1 MTVEQVS
8 AVILQDEQA
17 VKSIQKNGLEDKFAM
32 LESMAM
38 LGLEHLIKYADNE
51 GVRLKAID
59 LVVRQRHG
67 LLKPRE
73 RVTVTNNLSFLVE
86 RAERAK
92 AIRDKTVNVTAT
104 VVTSSEK
111 QVPSLPNETRQPR
124 QLELVNDRPIEH
136 FDGAITTESGQYE
149 DCAEPAVAELICA

>member
-1 MTVEQVS
+1 MKAETTQIVELAKRGLSAEQIAPALGMTVEQVS

-104 VVTSSEK
+104 VVTS
-111 QVPSLPNETRQPR
+111 
-124 QLELVNDRPIEH
+124 
-136 FDGAITTESGQYE
+136 
-149 DCAEPAVAELICA
+149 